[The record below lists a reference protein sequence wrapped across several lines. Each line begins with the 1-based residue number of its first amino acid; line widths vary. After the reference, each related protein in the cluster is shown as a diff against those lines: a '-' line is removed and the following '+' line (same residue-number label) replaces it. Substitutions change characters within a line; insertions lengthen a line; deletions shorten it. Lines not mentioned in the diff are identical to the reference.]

1 MVSNHKSPFDPKAF
15 LGMVGEGRRIEEHR
29 KGEIV
34 FSQGDAADA
43 LFYIEKG
50 KVKVT
55 VVSPQGKEA
64 VVAILETNDFFGEG
78 SLAGQRH
85 RMATVTAMTDC
96 VIARLEKAAVVDVIH
111 REPAFSELFIA
122 RLLNRSIR
130 VEADLVDQ
138 LFNSSEKR
146 LARLLLLLAN
156 FGKEGKPE
164 PLITKISQ
172 ETLAEMIGTTRS
184 RVSFFMNK
192 FRKLGLIEY
201 HGRIE
206 VHTSLLTLVHHE
218 QPQIVEPDSS
228 RADPD

>member
-1 MVSNHKSPFDPKAF
+1 MANNHKSPFDPKAF
-15 LGMVGEGRRIEEHR
+15 LGMVGEGRRIESRHN
-29 KGEIV
+29 GEIV
-34 FSQGDAADA
+34 FSQGDVADA
-43 LFYIEKG
+43 VFYLEKG

-78 SLAGQRH
+78 CLAGQQH
-85 RMATVTAMTDC
+85 RMATVTAMTEC
-96 VIARLEKAAVVDVIH
+96 VIVRLEKAAVFDVIH
-111 REPAFSELFIA
+111 REAAFSELFIA
-122 RLLNRSIR
+122 HLLNRSIR
-130 VEADLVDQ
+130 IEADLVDQ

-164 PLITKISQ
+164 PLIAKISQ

-192 FRKLGLIEY
+192 FRKMGLIEY
-201 HGRIE
+201 NGHIE
-206 VHTSLLTLVHHE
+206 VHTSLLNLVLHD
-218 QPQIVEPDSS
+218 QPEIRNSK
-228 RADPD
+228 